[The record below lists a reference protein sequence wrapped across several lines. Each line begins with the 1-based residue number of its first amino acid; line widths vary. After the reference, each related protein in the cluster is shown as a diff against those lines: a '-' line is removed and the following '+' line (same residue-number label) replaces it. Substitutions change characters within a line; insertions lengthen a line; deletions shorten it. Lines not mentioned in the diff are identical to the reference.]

1 MVWRVNL
8 LRTILLILLSTSLL
22 STSVFPVLV
31 DKDYLVNLKRDLFC
45 LMVSYNSYIT
55 DIEISGK
62 YVYLVMKS
70 GERVIYDDFLE
81 KNFEEKLSNGDLQ
94 DSMELIYPLDF
105 PTNIATNNFDPGR
118 VRSYEFLKAVYGK
131 DKESIE
137 SKLTIVKTS
146 LGEWK
151 FNNENNAASKFKE
164 ALDNAHSLILNNEGI
179 KEFVLPLLG
188 TYVFRKIANSNQLS
202 MHAFGLAVD
211 LAPKR
216 ESYWLNASYEQGLK
230 LLRLYPKQLVEIFES
245 NGFIW
250 GGKWAHFDL
259 MHFEYRPEL
268 ILKSKLFEKSNND
281 GPWYVDNDI
290 YESYK
295 ILIDY
300 IDKKLANYH

>member
-1 MVWRVNL
+1 MVWKVNL
-8 LRTILLILLSTSLL
+8 FRTIFLILLSISLL
-22 STSVFPVLV
+22 STSVFPELF
-31 DKDYLVNLKRDLFC
+31 DKNYLVNLKRDLLC
-45 LMVSYNSYIT
+45 LMMSYNNYIT
-55 DIEISGK
+55 DIELSGK

-81 KNFEEKLSNGDLQ
+81 KNFAEKLSNGDLQ

-105 PTNIATNNFDPGR
+105 PTKIAANNFDPGR

-131 DKESIE
+131 DKESIK
-137 SKLTIVKTS
+137 SKLTIVETS
-146 LGEWK
+146 LGKWR
-151 FNNENNAASKFKE
+151 FNKENNAASKFKE
-164 ALDNAHSLILNNEGI
+164 ALDNVHSLILNNESI
-179 KEFVLPLLG
+179 KEFVLPISG
-188 TYVFRKIANSNQLS
+188 TYIFRKIANSNQLS

-211 LAPKR
+211 LASKR

-259 MHFEYRPEL
+259 MHFEYRSEL
-268 ILKSKLFEKSNND
+268 ILKSKLFGKPND
-281 GPWYVDNDI
+281 GPWYVDSGI
-290 YESYK
+290 YKSYK